1 MATPS
6 LIVLNNK
13 VATPAPNNI
22 HHGLFAKRSFR
33 SFFNV
38 ELFSFTGVMRSLVPA
53 KHNKNKIEA
62 MIPKQPLHIPNP

>member
-6 LIVLNNK
+6 LIVLNNN

-22 HHGLFAKRSFR
+22 HQGLFAKRSLR
-33 SFFNV
+33 SYFSV
-38 ELFSFTGVMRSLVPA
+38 ELFSFTGIIRSLVPA

-62 MIPKQPLHIPNP
+62 IIPKQP